1 MSEACPR
8 SSGLRRLRIADLP
21 RLRLASGVRG
31 RIGHRL
37 IRSLILAAF
46 AVLCACNSTRSAPLP
61 SSGIAYVGP
70 LTVNLRK
77 EISTK
82 SPTVATVKHGDKLE
96 VLELRRHFMRV
107 RTAQGVEGWTDSNLL
122 LTDEQMGDLRRLA
135 EDATKLAS
143 QGKAT
148 PFDVLNMH
156 SAPSRTSPSFFQIS
170 EGEAVEV
177 IGHQIAPHSAP
188 PEPVQLPP
196 PVKRAPPKKPKS
208 KQSKNTQ
215 APPVPA
221 PPAPPRNWQDLSKPR
236 ASDLKAPARPVPA
249 ALGALAPQFDDW
261 NLVRT
266 KDGKVGWVLARMLTM
281 SIPDEVAQYAEGHRI
296 TAYLAVGE
304 VTERGKDRGSLK
316 HNWLWTTS
324 SAGAHPF
331 EFDSFRVFVWSAKRH
346 HYETAY
352 IERNVQGFYPIE
364 TQDLPDKDEKA
375 FSVVLREKDGKL
387 YKRTY
392 AFSGYHV
399 RMVSKAPYT
408 PPPPLPEVRAS
419 RNFDPPPPPAQESV
433 GIKQKLA
440 DWRKKWFGR

>member
-1 MSEACPR
+1 VSEAGER
-8 SSGLRRLRIADLP
+8 STGVRRLRIADLP
-21 RLRLASGVRG
+21 RLRLPFGTGG
-31 RIGHRL
+31 RIGYWL
-37 IRSLILAAF
+37 IFAA
-46 AVLCACNSTRSAPLP
+46 LLTGCNSTRQAQQP

-82 SPTVATVKHGDKLE
+82 SPTVATVKHGDKLD

-135 EDATKLAS
+135 EDAAKLAS

-208 KQSKNTQ
+208 KQAKSTQ
-215 APPVPA
+215 APPMPA
-221 PPAPPRNWQDLSKPR
+221 APGPPRNWQEMSKPR
-236 ASDLKAPARPVPA
+236 ASDLAAAARPVPA
-249 ALGALAPQFDDW
+249 ALAALQPQFDDW

-266 KDGKVGWVLARMLTM
+266 KDGKVGWVLARMLNM

-296 TAYLAVGE
+296 TAYIAVGE
-304 VTERGKDRGSLK
+304 VTERKERGTPK

-324 SAGAHPF
+324 SAGAHPY
-331 EFDSFRVFVWSAKRH
+331 EFDSFRVFVWSTKRH

-364 TQDLPDKDEKA
+364 TQDLPDKEEKA
-375 FSVVLREKDGKL
+375 FSVVLREKDGKM
-387 YKRTY
+387 YRRTY

-419 RNFDPPPPPAQESV
+419 RNFDPPPPPAQESAGV
-433 GIKQKLA
+433 MKRLA
-440 DWRKKWFGR
+440 DLRKKWFGR